1 MRAIASLVLLAALC
15 VASPALSQTAQGPF
29 GDVAHHG
36 VRVDGIRFHYVTAGA
51 GEPVVLLPGWP
62 EMSWIAWRKIIPLL
76 VKAGRQV
83 YVLEPRGF
91 GDSDKPQG
99 GYDLDTAARDLH
111 GFLAATGINRPGGV
125 DIVAH
130 DVGTWIAHAHAAAY
144 PGEVKRLVLTE
155 SNLPGVSPP
164 APAGI
169 PSEAVNLK
177 SWQFA
182 FNRLDDLPEILVQ
195 GRERAY
201 LAWLFATKTTR
212 NYAIEPAAFDEYVR
226 VFSAPGVARAGFA
239 WYRAAFSP
247 EGFAQ
252 AKLRAAQRLP
262 MPVLALGGADGVGD
276 ALRATVAAL
285 GDHVKGGAI
294 GEGCGHFLPSEC
306 PDELAAAILA
316 FWREN
321 TPRAAMSGSGDRP
334 MAALRDQETS
344 ERSRDDLAGKLAR
357 RELQRSPSS
366 IPGREIV
373 QVITEIPAG
382 VESGWHV
389 HPGEEVGYIIAGQVE
404 MTVEGRASV
413 ILRAGDGFLIPPR
426 TPHNALDLGPETG
439 WMLSTY
445 IVETGQPLAT
455 FVERSVEK

>member
-1 MRAIASLVLLAALC
+1 MRAIASLVLPAALC
-15 VASPALSQTAQGPF
+15 VASPALSQSAQGPF

-36 VRVDGIRFHYVTAGA
+36 VRVDGIRFHYVTAGS
-51 GEPVVLLPGWP
+51 GEPVILLPGWP
-62 EMSWIAWRKIIPLL
+62 EMSWIAWRKLIPLL

-111 GFLAATGINRPGGV
+111 GFLAAAGIDRPGGV

-144 PGEVKRLVLTE
+144 PDDVKRLVLTE

-247 EGFAQ
+247 EGLAQ
-252 AKLRAAQRLP
+252 AKLRAARRLP
-262 MPVLALGGADGVGD
+262 MPVLALGGTDGVGD
-276 ALRATVAAL
+276 ALRATVAAI
-285 GDHVKGGAI
+285 GDRVKGGAI

-306 PDELAAAILA
+306 PDELAAAVLA

-321 TPRAAMSGSGDRP
+321 APRAAMSGSGDRP

-389 HPGEEVGYIIAGQVE
+389 HPGEEVGYIVAGQVE
-404 MTVEGRASV
+404 MTVQGRGSV
-413 ILRAGDGFLIPPR
+413 TLRAGDGFLIPPR

-439 WMLSTY
+439 RMLSTY

-455 FVERSVEK
+455 FVDRSVHK

>member
-1 MRAIASLVLLAALC
+1 MRAIASLVLPAALC
-15 VASPALSQTAQGPF
+15 VASPALSQSAQGPF

-36 VRVDGIRFHYVTAGA
+36 VRVDGIRFHYVTAGS
-51 GEPVVLLPGWP
+51 GEPVILLPGWP
-62 EMSWIAWRKIIPLL
+62 EMSWIAWRKLIPLL

-111 GFLAATGINRPGGV
+111 GFLAAAGIDRPGGV

-144 PGEVKRLVLTE
+144 PDDVKRLVLTE

-247 EGFAQ
+247 EGLAQ
-252 AKLRAAQRLP
+252 AKLRAARRLP
-262 MPVLALGGADGVGD
+262 MPVLALGGTDGVGD
-276 ALRATVAAL
+276 ALRATVAAI
-285 GDHVKGGAI
+285 GDRVKGGAI

-306 PDELAAAILA
+306 PDELAAAVLA

-321 TPRAAMSGSGDRP
+321 APRAAMSGSGDRP

-389 HPGEEVGYIIAGQVE
+389 HPGEEVGYIVAGQVE
-404 MTVEGRASV
+404 MTVQGRGSV
-413 ILRAGDGFLIPPR
+413 TLRAGDGFLIPPR

-439 WMLSTY
+439 RMLSTY

-455 FVERSVEK
+455 FVDRSVQK